1 MARYTG
7 PACRMC
13 RAEQRKLMLKGN
25 RCMSD
30 KCPLN
35 RKRAA
40 PGKDPKG
47 RTGKR
52 SEYGTQL
59 REKQKIKR
67 MYGMLE
73 KQFHL
78 TFEKAL
84 RMPGVTGENLI
95 RLLESRLD
103 NIVYRMHFAVNR
115 NQSRQLVLHGHILVN
130 GRKVTIPSYEVK
142 PGDVIEV
149 KEKSKK
155 LVVVQNGLTEISK
168 SGTMSWIT
176 VDVDAAKGT
185 FTQYPQRTEVTDLAD
200 IKEQLVVELYSK

>member
-1 MARYTG
+1 
-7 PACRMC
+7 MC
-13 RAEQRKLMLKGN
+13 RTEQKKLMLKGS

-78 TFEKAL
+78 TFERAL

-103 NIVYRMHFAVNR
+103 NVVFRMHFSINR
-115 NQSRQLVLHGHILVN
+115 NQARQLVLHGHILVN
-130 GRKVTIPSYEVK
+130 GKKVTIPSYEVK

-149 KEKSKK
+149 KENNKK
-155 LVVVQNGLTEISK
+155 LAVVQNGLTEISK
-168 SGTMSWIT
+168 SGTMPWVS
-176 VDVDAAKGT
+176 VDVDAVKGT
-185 FTQYPQRTEVTDLAD
+185 YVQYPQRAEVTDLAD
-200 IKEQLVVELYSK
+200 VKEQLVVELYSK

>member
-7 PACRMC
+7 PVCRMC
-13 RAEQRKLMLKGN
+13 RAEQRKLMLKGS

-67 MYGMLE
+67 MYGMAE
-73 KQFHL
+73 KQFHI
-78 TFEKAL
+78 TFDHAL

-103 NIVYRMHFAVNR
+103 NVAFRMHYAINR
-115 NQSRQLVLHGHILVN
+115 NQARQLVLHGHILVN
-130 GRKVTIPSYEVK
+130 GKKVTIPSYEVK
-142 PGDVIEV
+142 PADVVEV
-149 KEKSKK
+149 KENSKK
-155 LVVVQNGLTEISK
+155 LAVVQNGLTEISK
-168 SGTMSWIT
+168 SGTMPWVN
-176 VDVDAAKGT
+176 VDVDAVKGT
-185 FTQYPQRTEVTDLAD
+185 FTQYPQRAEVTDLAD

>member
-1 MARYTG
+1 
-7 PACRMC
+7 
-13 RAEQRKLMLKGN
+13 MLKGS

-67 MYGMLE
+67 MYGMAE
-73 KQFHL
+73 KQFHI
-78 TFEKAL
+78 TFDHAL

-103 NIVYRMHFAVNR
+103 NVAFRMHYAINR
-115 NQSRQLVLHGHILVN
+115 NQARQLVLHGHILVN
-130 GRKVTIPSYEVK
+130 GKKVTIPSYEVK
-142 PGDVIEV
+142 PADVVEV
-149 KEKSKK
+149 KENSKK
-155 LVVVQNGLTEISK
+155 LAVVQNGLTEISK
-168 SGTMSWIT
+168 SGTMPWVN
-176 VDVDAAKGT
+176 VDVDAVKGT
-185 FTQYPQRTEVTDLAD
+185 FTQYPQRAEVTDLAD